1 MRSRSWNL
9 HFYIIAGGSPTVDA
23 DKPATSVSDIQCLLD
38 NVGATEMVIELIVNT
53 KNDRLFKESIELG
66 IALLRG
72 GNTQIQVCFTDT
84 RILYFSSTCFR
95 SILMAIFAP
104 N

>member
-1 MRSRSWNL
+1 M
-9 HFYIIAGGSPTVDA
+9 VDA

-72 GNTQIQVCFTDT
+72 GNTQIQVGFTDT
-84 RILYFSSTCFR
+84 QILYFSSTCFR